1 MLYLKL
7 KKGDYLDI
15 KHQDSFSRLKVL
27 DLYSGHW
34 LKMIWLSEDSNVI
47 MTLPAKT
54 KFYSEV
60 DGCPLHF
67 YVLKSSPST
76 VMLGVNSFN
85 PNININRRRI
95 YNGC

>member
-7 KKGDYLDI
+7 KKGDAVDI
-15 KHQDSFSRLKVL
+15 KCQDEFSRLKVL
-27 DLYSGHW
+27 DLYQGHW
-34 LKMIWLSEDSNVI
+34 IKLIYSSDQSNFI
-47 MTLPAKT
+47 MTVPMKT
-54 KFYSEV
+54 KFSSEV
-60 DGCPLHF
+60 VDGSPLHF

-85 PNININRRRI
+85 PNIKINRRK